1 MGDPLA
7 EDPHSLIRES
17 ATLVENIDDVL
28 AEIGPMA
35 DDFIASAQRE
45 AESLEPADNERRAT
59 APQQAPKTTGGTAAA
74 MRAQTLSGLERN
86 VYDHLG
92 DDPILIDDLIHESGL
107 SPQEVS
113 GTLMVLEIKRLCRQL
128 PGKLFVRAD

>member
-1 MGDPLA
+1 M
-7 EDPHSLIRES
+7 
-17 ATLVENIDDVL
+17 
-28 AEIGPMA
+28 
-35 DDFIASAQRE
+35 
-45 AESLEPADNERRAT
+45 
-59 APQQAPKTTGGTAAA
+59 
-74 MRAQTLSGLERN
+74 
-86 VYDHLG
+86 YDRLG